1 MALSAFSR
9 FLRLAEADNLG
20 LVQIRPRK
28 IYIMPT
34 CYGFGFGLLLMLMLI
49 GSINYANNLGFFLT
63 FLLAGLGLVTILHTW
78 RNLLGVELQAGRVN
92 PVFAGD
98 KANFEILLINKRR
111 SERPDIRLQLKGSE
125 AVETDLQNRSRQSLS
140 LLLSAPRRGK
150 LGLPR
155 FSISTRYPTG
165 LLRAWC
171 YVELESECLV
181 YPAPGKRIPPA
192 DMPDYSQSA
201 KGDRVAGVDDFVGL
215 RPYHD
220 GDSPRHI
227 NWKAFARE
235 QGLQTKQFGGDR
247 SERLWID
254 WHSLPEMETE
264 ARLSRL
270 CRGILDACD
279 QEQEFGLRLPGFE
292 ISPARGQNHRH
303 NCLAALALFG
313 EKG

>member
-34 CYGFGFGLLLMLMLI
+34 RYGFGFGLLLMLMLI

-92 PVFAGD
+92 PIFAGD

-192 DMPDYSQSA
+192 DMPD
-201 KGDRVAGVDDFVGL
+201 
-215 RPYHD
+215 
-220 GDSPRHI
+220 
-227 NWKAFARE
+227 
-235 QGLQTKQFGGDR
+235 
-247 SERLWID
+247 
-254 WHSLPEMETE
+254 
-264 ARLSRL
+264 
-270 CRGILDACD
+270 
-279 QEQEFGLRLPGFE
+279 
-292 ISPARGQNHRH
+292 
-303 NCLAALALFG
+303 
-313 EKG
+313 